1 MWIIGC
7 DFHPSGQQVYAVNQ
21 EGGEVVEQWLQHGE
35 SEEVDKFYSSLPPGS
50 EVGVETS
57 GNMRWFER
65 KLAQYGHKLRIGDA
79 AKIRGKD
86 TRKQK
91 HDRRD
96 AEHICQLMLKDD
108 FPELEWVPT
117 LEERDLRQL
126 LLHRHK
132 LVRMR
137 AQVKNQLQHIALNQG
152 QQKKWQLW
160 TKTGQ
165 ELLRKLELEPWTA
178 RRRDDLLKLLESLN
192 GYCEGLDAAVEQAAQ
207 QRAEA
212 RLLRTHPGI
221 GPVISL
227 AAVLT
232 LGNVGE
238 RFETSR
244 KLVSYLGLNPA
255 EDSSGKRRRLGS
267 ISKQGSSFMRLLLIQ
282 GAQTAVRGDAE
293 LARQYRRLAVKKNKG
308 IAKVMV
314 ARKLAVRVF
323 WMLKTNK
330 TYPEL
335 VRMRGSSSHP
345 VVAGKQTDALS
356 ERPASSSG
364 RSRI

>member
-7 DFHPSGQQVYAVNQ
+7 DFHPGGQQVYTVNEQ
-21 EGGEVVEQWLQHGE
+21 TGEIVERWLSHRG
-35 SEEVDKFYSSLPPGS
+35 EEVDEFYRWVPAGS

-57 GNMRWFER
+57 GNMLWFER
-65 KLAQYGHKLRIGDA
+65 KLAQYSHRLRIGDA
-79 AKIRGKD
+79 TKIAAKDER
-86 TRKQK
+86 RQK
-91 HDRRD
+91 HDRRS
-96 AEHICQLMLKDD
+96 AEHIYRLMRKDD
-108 FPELEWVPT
+108 FPELQWVPT
-117 LEERDLRQL
+117 LGERDLRQL

-152 QQKKWQLW
+152 QQKKRQLW
-160 TKTGQ
+160 TEKGR
-165 ELLRKLELEPWTA
+165 ELLGKLELEPWTA

-192 GYCEGLDAAVEQAAQ
+192 GYCEGLDGAVEQAAQ

-212 RLLRTHPGI
+212 RLLMSHPGI

-232 LGNVGE
+232 LGDVS
-238 RFETSR
+238 RFQNSR
-244 KLVSYLGLNPA
+244 QLVSYLGLNPS
-255 EDSSGKRRRLGS
+255 EDSSGVRRRLGS
-267 ISKQGSSFMRLLLIQ
+267 ISKQGSSFMRMLLIQ
-282 GAQTAVRGDAE
+282 GAQTAVRGDEE
-293 LARQYRRLAVKKNKG
+293 LARQYRRLAIKKNKG

-314 ARKLAVRVF
+314 ARKLAVRLF

-330 TYPEL
+330 RYPEL

-345 VVAGKQTDALS
+345 VVATTETDRLS
-356 ERPASSSG
+356 ERPASRSG
-364 RSRI
+364 RSTI

>member
-7 DFHPSGQQVYAVNQ
+7 DFHPSGQQVYTVNR
-21 EGGEVVEQWLQHGE
+21 ETGEVVERWLSHS
-35 SEEVDKFYSSLPPGS
+35 SEEVDEFYSALPWGS

-57 GNMRWFER
+57 GNMLWFER
-65 KLAQYGHKLRIGDA
+65 KLAQYGHQLRIGDA
-79 AKIRGKD
+79 AKIQARE

-91 HDRRD
+91 HDRRS
-96 AEHICQLMLKDD
+96 AELIYRLMEKKD
-108 FPELEWVPT
+108 FPELKWVPS
-117 LEERDLRQL
+117 LEQRDLRQL

-165 ELLRKLELEPWTA
+165 ELLKNLALERWTG
-178 RRRDDLLKLLESLN
+178 RDDLLKLLESLN

-207 QRAEA
+207 ARAEA
-212 RLLRTHPGI
+212 RRLMTHPGI

-232 LGNVGE
+232 LGNVQE

-244 KLVSYLGLNPA
+244 QLVSYLGLNPA
-255 EDSSGKRRRLGS
+255 EASSGTRRRLGS

-345 VVAGKQTDALS
+345 GVAVTETDALS
-356 ERPASSSG
+356 ERPASRSG
-364 RSRI
+364 RDKM

>member
-1 MWIIGC
+1 MLIIGC
-7 DFHPSGQQVYAVNQ
+7 DFHPSGQQVCVL
-21 EGGEVVEQWLQHGE
+21 EKETGEVVAEQWLKHQGD
-35 SEEVDKFYSSLPPGS
+35 EVDKFYSFLPPGV
-50 EVGVETS
+50 EVGVEAS
-57 GNMRWFER
+57 GNMLWFER
-65 KLAQYGHKLRIGDA
+65 KLAKYGHKLRLGDA
-79 AKIRGKD
+79 AKIRARE

-96 AEHICQLMLKDD
+96 AGHIARLMLEDK
-108 FPELEWVPT
+108 FPDLVWRPSLEQ
-117 LEERDLRQL
+117 RDLRQL

-165 ELLRKLELEPWTA
+165 ELLKNLALERWTG
-178 RRRDDLLKLLESLN
+178 RRDDLLKLLESLN

-207 QRAEA
+207 ARAEA
-212 RLLRTHPGI
+212 RRLMTHPGI

-232 LGNVGE
+232 LGNVQE

-244 KLVSYLGLNPA
+244 QLVSYLGLNPA
-255 EDSSGKRRRLGS
+255 EASSGTRRRLGS

-293 LARQYRRLAVKKNKG
+293 LA
-308 IAKVMV
+308 
-314 ARKLAVRVF
+314 
-323 WMLKTNK
+323 
-330 TYPEL
+330 
-335 VRMRGSSSHP
+335 
-345 VVAGKQTDALS
+345 
-356 ERPASSSG
+356 
-364 RSRI
+364 

>member
-7 DFHPSGQQVYAVNQ
+7 DFHPGGQQVYAVNRAT
-21 EGGEVVEQWLQHGE
+21 GEVVERWLGHGG
-35 SEEVDKFYSSLPPGS
+35 SEEVDEFYSALPRGS

-57 GNMRWFER
+57 GNMLWFER

-79 AKIRGKD
+79 GKIAAKD
-86 TRKQK
+86 TRRQK
-91 HDRRD
+91 HDRRS
-96 AEHICQLMLKDD
+96 AELICGLMLKND
-108 FPELEWVPT
+108 FPDLAWVPT
-117 LEERDLRQL
+117 LEQRDLRQL

-152 QQKKWQLW
+152 EQKKWQLW
-160 TKTGQ
+160 TKKGQ
-165 ELLRKLELEPWTA
+165 ELLQNLELEPWTA
-178 RRRDDLLKLLESLN
+178 RRRNDLLKLLESLN

-212 RLLRTHPGI
+212 RLLMTHPGI

-232 LGNVGE
+232 LGDVKQ
-238 RFETSR
+238 RFENSR
-244 KLVSYLGLNPA
+244 QLVSYLGLNPS
-255 EDSSGKRRRLGS
+255 EDSSGVRRRLGS

-293 LARQYRRLAVKKNKG
+293 LARQYRRLAVKKSRS

-330 TYPEL
+330 RYPEL

-345 VVAGKQTDALS
+345 VVDVPETDALS
-356 ERPASSSG
+356 ERPASRSG
-364 RSRI
+364 RSKS